1 MSDGVVDSSVAD
13 GAPAGDAKEDPQFLR
28 KRSVQMEEESAVTA
42 PPGTAETPAESPMG
56 APSIKRKMSRKNTAK
71 RGSIDGGTWPA
82 HARVPIVPGG
92 PAAAW
97 ARSSTHRHR
106 LWGGAR
112 AAAEP
117 TAAPAPDCPA
127 RGRPPQGL
135 SHERG

>member
-1 MSDGVVDSSVAD
+1 MSDGVVDSSVAN

-82 HARVPIVPGG
+82 HALSR
-92 PAAAW
+92 AAPPRRGLIRPRTAI
-97 ARSSTHRHR
+97 
-106 LWGGAR
+106 GCEGER

-135 SHERG
+135 SQERG